1 MRTAC
6 RILAVITI
14 LLTLP
19 LHAAD
24 CPTPNDFG
32 GTVALSGNASKV
44 TLKNPAKGGSAAKI
58 CLLTEGDLENN
69 HTCST
74 ADALTAAPT
83 VVVGLCTAGK
93 DNFNSNLT
101 SDAIAAAD
109 AILVEF
115 RPAEAGQTVKFLR
128 VEAKDA
134 AGKDLNP
141 SPVTKVVATA
151 GTPDFSTDSR
161 YKVWLYTGYTYLRT
175 KNDFKDG
182 YPELLAR
189 FETRLFDDAIYL
201 EQTDPA
207 KFDRMRKHLCL
218 KTDHCGFF
226 PHFNV
231 FRLYGET
238 GLTGTTVASTST
250 SMTNPPVTTTTVTGV
265 KQAFSGNVG
274 LGYGWT
280 LPVTTRPTLPG
291 EAGDTNAFTILAVSR
306 LGIVTVPGVDA
317 DTTKNIV
324 AKPGTT
330 AFNWSTGIRIENAN
344 LLRGKGGNFEGA
356 YFEFGFGENEQFA
369 LKKVPRLRVDGLVPL
384 PAGSDLVRFA
394 LRLQLDTTRPFN
406 RKENSE
412 SNGEIRISGLF
423 NIDLKELA
431 RRFGGGK

>member
-1 MRTAC
+1 
-6 RILAVITI
+6 
-14 LLTLP
+14 
-19 LHAAD
+19 
-24 CPTPNDFG
+24 
-32 GTVALSGNASKV
+32 
-44 TLKNPAKGGSAAKI
+44 
-58 CLLTEGDLENN
+58 N

-74 ADALTAAPT
+74 ADALTSAPT
-83 VVVGLCTAGK
+83 VIVGLCTAGK
-93 DNFNSNLT
+93 TNFNSNLT

-115 RPAEAGQTVKFLR
+115 HPDEAGQTVRFLR

-141 SPVTKVVATA
+141 SPVTKIVATA
-151 GTPDFSTDSR
+151 GTPDFATDSR

-189 FETRLFDDAIYL
+189 FETRLFDNAIYL
-201 EQTDPA
+201 EQTDSD
-207 KFDRMRKHLCL
+207 KFDRMRKHKCL
-218 KTDHCGFF
+218 PSDECGFF

-231 FRLYGET
+231 LRLYGET

-250 SMTNPPVTTTTVTGV
+250 TTTTPPVTTTTITGV
-265 KQAFSGNVG
+265 KQAFTGNIGV
-274 LGYGWT
+274 GYGWT
-280 LPVTTRPTLPG
+280 LPVTTRPALPG
-291 EAGDTNAFTILAVSR
+291 EVGDTNAFTILGVSR
-306 LGIVTVPGVDA
+306 LGIVTVPGIDA
-317 DTTKNIV
+317 DAAKKIA

-330 AFNWSTGIRIENAN
+330 AFSWSTGIRIENAN

-356 YFEFGFGENEQFA
+356 YFEIGFGENEQFT

-384 PAGSDLVRFA
+384 PAGGDLVRFA
-394 LRLQLDTTRPFN
+394 LRLQLDTTRPFHP
-406 RKENSE
+406 KENGE

-431 RRFGGGK
+431 RRFGGK

>member
-14 LLTLP
+14 LLSFP
-19 LHAAD
+19 IYAAD

-32 GTVALSGNASKV
+32 GTLALSGDVPKA
-44 TLKNPAKGGSAAKI
+44 TLKNPAKGGSAASI
-58 CLLTEGDLENN
+58 CLLTEADLESN

-74 ADALTAAPT
+74 ADALTTAPT

-93 DNFNSNLT
+93 NNFSSNLT
-101 SDAIAAAD
+101 SAGIAAAD

-115 RPAEAGQTVKFLR
+115 RPTEAGQTVKFLR
-128 VEAKDA
+128 VEAKDP

-141 SPVTKVVATA
+141 SPVTKIVATA

-189 FETRLFDDAIYL
+189 FETRLFDNAIFL
-201 EQTDPA
+201 EQTDLA
-207 KFDRMRKHLCL
+207 KFDRMRKHECL
-218 KTDHCGFF
+218 PNDKCGLF

-231 FRLYGET
+231 LRLYGET

-250 SMTNPPVTTTTVTGV
+250 TATTPPVTTTTVTGV
-265 KQAFSGNVG
+265 KQAFAGNVG
-274 LGYGWT
+274 VGYGWT
-280 LPVTTRPTLPG
+280 LPVTTRPALPG
-291 EAGDTNAFTILAVSR
+291 EVGDTNAFTILAVSR

-317 DTTKNIV
+317 DATKNIA

-330 AFNWSTGIRIENAN
+330 AFSWSTGIRIENAN

-356 YFEFGFGENEQFA
+356 YFEVGFGENEQFT
-369 LKKVPRLRVDGLVPL
+369 L
-384 PAGSDLVRFA
+384 
-394 LRLQLDTTRPFN
+394 
-406 RKENSE
+406 
-412 SNGEIRISGLF
+412 
-423 NIDLKELA
+423 
-431 RRFGGGK
+431 